1 MALHRKPLERRT
13 YSEDRYYALIK
24 RQKSGKATFK
34 ELTELDE
41 IVNRVPDIREKV
53 IRESFM
59 IDDPDINEPTDNPQ
73 NSITQQATHRSL
85 WSRIKTFI
93 TRAFT
98 TQIFVIKTG
107 NSLRL
112 RAIGG

>member
-1 MALHRKPLERRT
+1 MAHHRKPLERRT
-13 YSEDRYYALIK
+13 YSQDRYYALIK

-41 IVNRVPDIREKV
+41 IVNRVPDIRELV

-59 IDDPDINEPTDNPQ
+59 VDDNPDGPVPPN
-73 NSITQQATHRSL
+73 NSGKENKSDLPPMQHLTFWDRIRS
-85 WSRIKTFI
+85 FV

-98 TQIFVIKTG
+98 TQITIIIPVT
-107 NSLRL
+107 
-112 RAIGG
+112 

>member
-1 MALHRKPLERRT
+1 MFHNRKPLERRT

-53 IRESFM
+53 IMENFMADDAGDTGTPSNEQQGSPYSSPQIHHTLWDKLREIFSRVFAASASF
-59 IDDPDINEPTDNPQ
+59 
-73 NSITQQATHRSL
+73 A
-85 WSRIKTFI
+85 K
-93 TRAFT
+93 
-98 TQIFVIKTG
+98 
-107 NSLRL
+107 
-112 RAIGG
+112 IGA